1 MFDDTALVSVQ
12 NKLRWGR
19 LKVEQSGGLCS
30 SVKRYQKPEL
40 MKMRKGAVKEITET
54 EYLDFKADQTEGRG

>member
-1 MFDDTALVSVQ
+1 MILHWFLYRISLDG
-12 NKLRWGR
+12 GR